1 MKRLR
6 AALPLLAPLAV
17 DWAKRL
23 EADAA
28 IAGQPLDEAGQQIAR
43 QVGVQR
49 PERIRIVVSDEM
61 PYPEHPMLRAAALQT
76 GLLGP
81 SMAGLTLGYAVFIR
95 EGEVSRRL
103 MSHEF
108 RHVAQYEAAGSIDQF
123 LPAYLQQVVEVGYH
137 AAPYEVDA
145 RRHEIQG

>member
-1 MKRLR
+1 
-6 AALPLLAPLAV
+6 
-17 DWAKRL
+17 
-23 EADAA
+23 
-28 IAGQPLDEAGQQIAR
+28 
-43 QVGVQR
+43 VGVQC

-95 EGEVSRRL
+95 EGELSKRL

-108 RHVAQYEAAGSIDQF
+108 RHVAQYEAAGSIDHF
-123 LPAYLQQVVEVGYH
+123 LPVYLRQVVEVGYH